1 MINLEDISTRA
12 PKSMEKE
19 ATKEKT
25 KELVERIG
33 ELQNM
38 LYAGRKQS
46 LLIVLQGMDGSG
58 KDSTTR
64 TLFRKCSPAGVQV
77 SAFKKPTEEE
87 FAHDFLWRIH
97 KLVPEKGMVKVFN
110 RSHYEDIL
118 IQWVHGWIDDAK
130 RDRRMASINAFEELL
145 QYDAKTTI
153 VKFYMHISQDEQH
166 KQLTERI
173 EDPKKYWKHSDADWE
188 ERKLWDKYR
197 DAYEYALN
205 KSAIAWT
212 ILPCDQEWYRDYV
225 AAKTVCEALEN
236 MKLTLPPL
244 QTELFKK

>member
-1 MINLEDISTRA
+1 MINIEDISTRA
-12 PKSMEKE
+12 PKSFEKDE
-19 ATKEKT
+19 TKVKT

-33 ELQNM
+33 ELQNL
-38 LYAGRKQS
+38 LYAERKHS

-64 TLFRKCSPAGVQV
+64 TLFQKCSPVGVQV

-87 FAHDFLWRIH
+87 FAHDFLWRVH
-97 KLVPEKGMVKVFN
+97 KVMPEKGMVKVFN

-130 RDRRMASINAFEELL
+130 RDKRMKSINAFEELL
-145 QYDAKTTI
+145 KEEANTTI
-153 VKFYMHISQDEQH
+153 IKFYMHMSPDEQL

-173 EDPKKYWKHSDADWE
+173 EEPKKYWKHNDGDWE

-197 DAYEYALN
+197 DAYEYAIN
-205 KSAIAWT
+205 KSNIDWT

-236 MKLTLPPL
+236 MKMTLPPL
-244 QTELFKK
+244 VSELFKK